1 MARNAAG
8 HALGMPAW
16 PLHLASPVDA
26 GDFTIFPW
34 GMGMRALSMGLLC
47 LLCTPFV
54 HAADAPLERHSLGS
68 WEADIGFSGVVRD
81 GDTLHVSGIAC
92 AGADMQAAVQTC
104 YRQLNDILQR
114 FDVDSSHVVKET
126 IYTTDMEALIKAI
139 PARKTFFADAK
150 YPAATWVQVSRL
162 FDRAHLLEVEWT
174 VRLR

>member
-1 MARNAAG
+1 
-8 HALGMPAW
+8 
-16 PLHLASPVDA
+16 
-26 GDFTIFPW
+26 
-34 GMGMRALSMGLLC
+34 MRTLSMALLG
-47 LLCTPFV
+47 LLCTPLV
-54 HAADAPLERHSLGS
+54 HAADVPLERHSLGS

-92 AGADMQAAVQTC
+92 AGADMQVAVLAC

-126 IYTTDMEALIKAI
+126 VYTTDMDALIKVI
-139 PARKTFFADAK
+139 PVRKTFFADAK

-174 VRLR
+174 VRLK